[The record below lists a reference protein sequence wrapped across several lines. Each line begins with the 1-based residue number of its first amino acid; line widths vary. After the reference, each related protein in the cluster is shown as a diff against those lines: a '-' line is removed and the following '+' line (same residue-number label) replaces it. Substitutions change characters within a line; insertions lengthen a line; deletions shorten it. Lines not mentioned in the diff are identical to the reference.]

1 MKFNRLSVAMAAT
14 ALLGAGNAFALA
26 PGAAVDIEIWASG
39 ATAQDKGVE
48 ALFSELCVAGTLD
61 IYRDNA
67 NASKPGAQHSAYFC
81 TLDSTKVTGL
91 STVNPNVLFHKRS
104 QGGSAQ
110 GVTPLVLDQAITH
123 MQINNG
129 NCSKTAPDSFYR
141 CTLAN
146 AGDTILHESDLGVSD
161 VNPDQFRGVNAPIE
175 GGVKQPDV
183 TASQVSSL
191 LDVTPAAGL
200 VFGIPVTLSLY
211 TALQD
216 AQMDQG
222 RIPAGCALGD
232 DSNPDCMPSLSSEQV
247 ASLLA
252 GKVQNWNR
260 FKVQVG
266 GASSDF
272 FTSYSG
278 GMGLTDNKVAICR
291 RVDGSGT
298 QAQANSVFLNN
309 PCMDG
314 AVGPVSTSN
323 ALSGP
328 IVPSTNLA
336 LNGIGQ
342 SGSGDVDNCLADFND
357 GTNTGGGN
365 SGNSKRWA
373 IGIQSL
379 EKNSGKDKNGNSI
392 ARKNYRFVKIDG
404 AAPTLAEVAAGRY
417 PDWVE
422 QTFQWRKASVGGP
435 TGDVLTV
442 LQKVAQDASKPSIVK
457 DLNVEFNH
465 PFGQSGFLALST
477 NGTNAQ
483 TFPFDAANNPT
494 INLTHKQGASLDNC
508 RAPVVNTTSGKNLL
522 DL

>member
-1 MKFNRLSVAMAAT
+1 MKLNRLYIAMAAAA
-14 ALLGAGNAFALA
+14 ALSAGNAFALA

-61 IYRDNA
+61 VYRDNA

-81 TLDSTKVTGL
+81 RLDSTKVTGL
-91 STVNPNVLFHKRS
+91 GTVNPNVLFHKRS

-110 GVTPLVLDQAITH
+110 GVTPLILDQAITH

-129 NCSKTAPDSFYR
+129 NCTKTAPDSFYR
-141 CTLAN
+141 CRVSN

-161 VNPDQFRGVNAPIE
+161 VNPDLFRGVNAPRE
-175 GGVKQPDV
+175 DGVKQPDV
-183 TASQVSSL
+183 TTAQVSSL

-222 RIPAGCALGD
+222 RIPAGCVLGD

-260 FKVQVG
+260 FKVQI
-266 GASSDF
+266 GAASVNF
-272 FTSYSG
+272 FDNYSG

-298 QAQANSVFLNN
+298 QAQANAVFLNN
-309 PCMDG
+309 PCMGSAVNPVG
-314 AVGPVSTSN
+314 ATN

-336 LNGIGQ
+336 QNGVGQ

-357 GTNTGGGN
+357 GTNTGG
-365 SGNSKRWA
+365 SGNTSKRWA

-379 EKNSGKDKNGNSI
+379 EKNSGRDSNGNPI

-435 TGDVLTV
+435 TGDVLTI
-442 LQKVAQDASKPSIVK
+442 LQKIAQDASKPSIVK

-494 INLTHKQGASLDNC
+494 INLTHRQGSSLDNC
-508 RAPVVNTTSGKNLL
+508 RAPTVNTTANKNLL